1 MEKKDLKEKISTIID
16 NLDTDGLNDLSIID
30 FVRDEIIKTSFLE
43 ELKEELRKEIKAIEK
58 GQRTNNSEKRPYI
71 PYSISEYEDSFEK
84 LKKHTASL
92 EVLKK
97 LEENQQSFEKEMNEY
112 KNFES
117 KENDLFYNHKICE
130 QIQFLI
136 TQLNSYYVNRGIM
149 TERQTNSFIRKNDIW
164 CFEKEI

>member
-1 MEKKDLKEKISTIID
+1 M
-16 NLDTDGLNDLSIID
+16 
-30 FVRDEIIKTSFLE
+30 
-43 ELKEELRKEIKAIEK
+43 
-58 GQRTNNSEKRPYI
+58 
-71 PYSISEYEDSFEK
+71 
-84 LKKHTASL
+84 

-97 LEENQQSFEKEMNEY
+97 LEENQQSFEKVMNEY
-112 KNFES
+112 KNSES

-149 TERQTNSFIRKNDIW
+149 TERQTNSFIRKNDVW